1 MRAKTHRLRGAVAMT
16 DAKREQPVH
25 SAVKVIPLNV
35 RANRGRFR
43 LPRWI
48 ATLLRVLHESRTH
61 QGERV
66 IRRYRHLICYSDSH
80 PDLKMLRRKCRSR
93 KDSDQC

>member
-1 MRAKTHRLRGAVAMT
+1 MT

-66 IRRYRHLICYSDSH
+66 IRRYRHLICMDETH
-80 PDLKMLRRKCRSR
+80 PDLNLLRRTCRSA
-93 KDSDQC
+93 KNSG